1 MDLSKHLEKADEA
14 KKRRNYPL
22 AIGLYHQILEL
33 DPDLEDARRGLREA
47 IAGKFEAKGG
57 KPAGASP
64 LAYLQ
69 GFLPL
74 LSAGIAKL
82 TKGHASRAKN
92 LERFLAIAPGAG
104 GANMALGEALANGGW
119 YRSAYV
125 VYRHYGEMVAKE
137 GKASN
142 RAPQAGVAWRHAG
155 ALARELGRLQE
166 AFECYEQALE
176 LNPRDQDA
184 LRARKNLAA
193 EGVLAETGFDK
204 AQSSREL
211 IKDQQKQRELEKGQ
225 RIHRDAE
232 DLANDLETL
241 EKQLSEKPGDP
252 EIQRKVGELRARK
265 GDTEG
270 ALEVLEPLQLQQAED
285 FKLLVLVGDL
295 KIKLLDKD
303 VERARKLGDE
313 AGEERAMQQI
323 LQARIEEHRK
333 RVALHPTDLKL
344 RHMLGRELLE
354 AGQLDDAIAELQK
367 SVKDPRHQLEAT
379 TLLGQAFRRKGMGDL
394 ARSQL
399 QKALESASSDPE
411 QSLLLNYELGLLAE
425 DEGRT
430 DDARAHYGRILEVD
444 ITFQDVSERMQKLSA
459 S

>member
-1 MDLSKHLEKADEA
+1 
-14 KKRRNYPL
+14 
-22 AIGLYHQILEL
+22 
-33 DPDLEDARRGLREA
+33 
-47 IAGKFEAKGG
+47 
-57 KPAGASP
+57 
-64 LAYLQ
+64 
-69 GFLPL
+69 
-74 LSAGIAKL
+74 
-82 TKGHASRAKN
+82 
-92 LERFLAIAPGAG
+92 
-104 GANMALGEALANGGW
+104 
-119 YRSAYV
+119 
-125 VYRHYGEMVAKE
+125 
-137 GKASN
+137 
-142 RAPQAGVAWRHAG
+142 
-155 ALARELGRLQE
+155 
-166 AFECYEQALE
+166 
-176 LNPRDQDA
+176 
-184 LRARKNLAA
+184 
-193 EGVLAETGFDK
+193 VLAETGFDK